1 MLPRPPRS
9 TRTDTLFPY
18 TTLFRSLLL
27 LQRLAIGDADHF
39 LDQVDAGDHLGDRM
53 FDLDARVHLD
63 EIEAAIF
70 VQEFEGA
77 GAAVADAFAR
87 LDAETAD
94 FGALFVGDARRRR

>member
-1 MLPRPPRS
+1 MAAEA
-9 TRTDTLFPY
+9 DVA
-18 TTLFRSLLL
+18 LLL

-77 GAAVADAFAR
+77 GAARSEEHTSEPQSLMR
-87 LDAETAD
+87 LSYAVFCLKTKNIIH
-94 FGALFVGDARRRR
+94 LYLHPT

>member
-1 MLPRPPRS
+1 
-9 TRTDTLFPY
+9 
-18 TTLFRSLLL
+18 
-27 LQRLAIGDADHF
+27 
-39 LDQVDAGDHLGDRM
+39 M

-63 EIEAAIF
+63 EIETAIF

-94 FGALFVGDARRRR
+94 FGALFVGDARRRRFLDDFLVAALHRAIAFAEMAGIALTIGQPMELDVARELHNRTSVV